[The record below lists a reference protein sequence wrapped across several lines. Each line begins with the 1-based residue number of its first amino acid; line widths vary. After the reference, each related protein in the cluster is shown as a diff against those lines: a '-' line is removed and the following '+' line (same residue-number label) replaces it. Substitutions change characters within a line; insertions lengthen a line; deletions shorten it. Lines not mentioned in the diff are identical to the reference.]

1 LKKDM
6 MQVIWQH
13 GNFRLKLRGRKGIIH
28 HYFTKSIVLRREV
41 RLNKQAVG
49 SINKQLLVR
58 TLLVLAVALGM
69 GTFMFACTRTAEHK
83 IIGVGDRAPEVRL
96 QSVDGK
102 TMSLADYRG
111 KVVLVHFWA
120 TWCPPCVEEIPT
132 LERFYQQVVGTDIE
146 VLAVSVDDSAD
157 VLKSFLDKNK
167 VHFPVLRDPGGTV
180 AGSYGTL
187 KFPETYIIGRDG
199 MVRYKVIGPMDWS
212 VRTNV
217 ETVRSLL

>member
-1 LKKDM
+1 
-6 MQVIWQH
+6 V
-13 GNFRLKLRGRKGIIH
+13 
-28 HYFTKSIVLRREV
+28 
-41 RLNKQAVG
+41 NKQAVG

-58 TLLVLAVALGM
+58 ILLVLGVLGM
-69 GTFMFACTRTAEHK
+69 GTILSACTRNAEHK

-102 TMSLADYRG
+102 TVSLADYRG

-132 LERFYQQVVGTDIE
+132 IERFYQQVMGTDIE
-146 VLAVSVDDSAD
+146 VLAVSVDESAD
-157 VLKSFLDKNK
+157 ALKAFLEKSK
-167 VHFPVLRDPGGTV
+167 VHFPVLRDPGRMA

-187 KFPETYIIGRDG
+187 MFPETYIVGRDG

-212 VRTNV
+212 MRANV
-217 ETVRSLL
+217 EIVRALL

>member
-1 LKKDM
+1 MNNHTL
-6 MQVIWQH
+6 
-13 GNFRLKLRGRKGIIH
+13 
-28 HYFTKSIVLRREV
+28 
-41 RLNKQAVG
+41 G
-49 SINKQLLVR
+49 SMIRQKVVH
-58 TLLVLAVALGM
+58 TLLFLAIALGM
-69 GTFMFACTRTAEHK
+69 GTLLFACIRNSEHK

-132 LERFYQQVVGTDIE
+132 LERFYQQVFGSDIE

-157 VLKSFLDKNK
+157 VLKTFLDRNK
-167 VHFPVLRDPGGTV
+167 VHFPVLRDPGKKT
-180 AGSYGTL
+180 AGSYGTM
-187 KFPETYIIGRDG
+187 KFPETYVVGRDG

-212 VRTNV
+212 MRSNV
-217 ETVRSLL
+217 EIVRSLL

>member
-1 LKKDM
+1 M
-6 MQVIWQH
+6 SRQ
-13 GNFRLKLRGRKGIIH
+13 KLVH
-28 HYFTKSIVLRREV
+28 
-41 RLNKQAVG
+41 
-49 SINKQLLVR
+49 
-58 TLLVLAVALGM
+58 TLLFLAIALGM
-69 GTFMFACTRTAEHK
+69 GTFLFACTRNSEHK

-132 LERFYQQVVGTDIE
+132 LERFYQQVFGSDIE

-157 VLKSFLDKNK
+157 VLKTFLDRNK
-167 VHFPVLRDPGGTV
+167 VHFPVLLDPGKKT
-180 AGSYGTL
+180 AGSYGTM
-187 KFPETYIIGRDG
+187 KFPETYVVGRDG

-212 VRTNV
+212 MRSNV
-217 ETVRSLL
+217 EIVRSLL